1 MCVCRE
7 MCEVEKKEK
16 RERKKRGTD
25 LNQHTITIV
34 RCPMHGLNVECWGD
48 TIKIETFSSN
58 DLPCAFFLMFSI
70 GHLISYI
77 SPDLAQCTCAC
88 SIHGTTWKIGGGAR
102 TASLYWPY
110 SDQTNSECVCVCVC
124 ISMDIRIIML
134 VCESSCPATH
144 ICIYTHCS
152 STVIEVGMP
161 GDDHLLGENPCFK
174 TPL

>member
-1 MCVCRE
+1 MVPLGRLA
-7 MCEVEKKEK
+7 V
-16 RERKKRGTD
+16 GQGLLHYTD
-25 LNQHTITIV
+25 PILTKQIV
-34 RCPMHGLNVECWGD
+34 N
-48 TIKIETFSSN
+48 
-58 DLPCAFFLMFSI
+58 
-70 GHLISYI
+70 
-77 SPDLAQCTCAC
+77 
-88 SIHGTTWKIGGGAR
+88 
-102 TASLYWPY
+102 
-110 SDQTNSECVCVCVC
+110 VCVCVC